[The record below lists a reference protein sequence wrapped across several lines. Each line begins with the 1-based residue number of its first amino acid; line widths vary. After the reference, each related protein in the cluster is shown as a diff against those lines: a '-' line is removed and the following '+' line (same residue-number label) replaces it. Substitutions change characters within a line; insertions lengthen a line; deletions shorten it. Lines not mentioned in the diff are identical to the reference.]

1 MNTKIV
7 RSGKITLGSI
17 IFVVSIFVSLFW
29 WGSKFI
35 DFYQFKLMGIVFE
48 ILWLPAIAA
57 LPIIPIISVVFWKK
71 EKFTL
76 KSFYPY
82 SILIIIVTIL
92 AMTLIP

>member
-1 MNTKIV
+1 MKAKIA
-7 RSGKITLGSI
+7 RLGKITLGSI

-29 WGSKFI
+29 WVSKLI
-35 DFYQFKLMGIVFE
+35 DLYQFKLIGIVFE

-57 LPIIPIISVVFWKK
+57 LLIIPIISVVFWTK

-76 KSFYPY
+76 KSFYPF
-82 SILIIIVTIL
+82 SILIIVATII